1 MEAEIR
7 ALLQEHGVSFKPNSK
22 SFIMSC
28 PRCGKSQKLYIRKA
42 DGRFVCWYCK
52 EIDGFQGRAEFALAE
67 LCSLPVAEIQKRLYG
82 EGVGQPTAIYLT
94 IDVADFEDEDSDD
107 YVDLEETLKPM
118 AWPLDFYSLD
128 SELGI
133 KGARYL
139 ESRGIPLSVAMEY
152 GIRYYPAKTSVVFP
166 VISQSNLYG
175 WQQRLVENDK
185 PYWDER
191 RKRVITPLKAVTSTD
206 LKKDRILMFA
216 DRLNG
221 SEHCVLAEGPIDALK
236 AHLCGGNVATM
247 GKAVSKAQLQLIRN
261 SGVRKLYVGLDP
273 DAYLE
278 LDRIRKEM
286 RDLVLYDFRP
296 PAPYKDLGEM
306 PMEAVKVLFDNTP
319 VLNPAF
325 VLIYLK
331 NHFGAS

>member
-67 LCSLPVAEIQKRLYG
+67 LCSLPVQEVQKRLYG
-82 EGVGQPTAIYLT
+82 EGHGKPTAIYLT

-107 YVDLEETLKPM
+107 YVDLQQQLKPQ
-118 AWPLDFYSLD
+118 AWPLDFYPLD
-128 SELGI
+128 HELGV

-139 ESRGIPLSVAMEY
+139 ESRGIPTSVAMEY

-166 VISQSNLYG
+166 VQSQGQLYG

-191 RKRVITPLKAVTSTD
+191 RKRIITPLKAITSTD
-206 LKKDRILMFA
+206 LKRDQVLMFS

-221 SEHCVLAEGPIDALK
+221 SKHCVLGEGPIDALK
-236 AHLCGGNVATM
+236 AHLCGGNVASL
-247 GKAVSKAQLQLIRN
+247 GKAVSDAQLELIRN
-261 SGVRKLYVGLDP
+261 SGVDALYLGLDP

-278 LDRIRKEM
+278 LDRIRKKM

-296 PAPYKDLGEM
+296 PAPFKDLGEM
-306 PMEAVKVLFDNTP
+306 EMQAVKYHFDNAQ

-331 NHFGAS
+331 NHFGAH